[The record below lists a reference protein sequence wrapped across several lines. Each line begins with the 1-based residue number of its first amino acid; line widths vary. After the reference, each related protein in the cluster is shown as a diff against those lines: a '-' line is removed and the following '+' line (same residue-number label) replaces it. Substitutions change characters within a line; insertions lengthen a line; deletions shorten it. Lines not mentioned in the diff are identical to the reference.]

1 MSRLPGEQR
10 TFAVRHRIVF
20 SHRTDL
26 LKVATIRHKKTLTF
40 HRNVRA
46 IKFTK
51 KGQFR
56 PSWVLLAAEG
66 LGEHAC

>member
-26 LKVATIRHKKTLTF
+26 LKVARF
-40 HRNVRA
+40 
-46 IKFTK
+46 
-51 KGQFR
+51 
-56 PSWVLLAAEG
+56 EG
-66 LGEHAC
+66 RYDQTQKNPDVPPECQGYKVHQERTV